1 MLAPAKVLKPG
12 QSSPSFS
19 DKQVELYKKRFVEG
33 YDLHDPQY
41 EMWLKANHLE
51 ALSSSDADSLQ
62 THISESVSTQSTS
75 CSSQPSSALI
85 DILVI
90 PKAKDT
96 LNKKRRNLKQCV

>member
-51 ALSSSDADSLQ
+51 ALSRSDADSYNL
-62 THISESVSTQSTS
+62 TLVNL
-75 CSSQPSSALI
+75 SQLNQPLVVHNLAVHSLI
-85 DILVI
+85 F
-90 PKAKDT
+90 
-96 LNKKRRNLKQCV
+96 